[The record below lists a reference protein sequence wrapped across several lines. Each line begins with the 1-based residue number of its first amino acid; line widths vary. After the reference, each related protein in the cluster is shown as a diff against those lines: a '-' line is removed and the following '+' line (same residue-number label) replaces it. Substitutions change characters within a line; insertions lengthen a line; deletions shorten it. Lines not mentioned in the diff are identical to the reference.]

1 MSEQL
6 EIKKAKIDALV
17 NGFTNLGYRSTNRI
31 GQTELLHFL
40 NKRSSIGHFDQIL
53 SDKLFQVLNLDHMST
68 MFVEDFINGFLQFE
82 EDIRRNSELFNIK
95 LNQEQEI
102 YANLVEQCRRYKAEK
117 LNAEGMCENAK
128 VYGEITDI
136 DIKRKLEG
144 IKEIIIKV
152 IYNEKSEELHFKI
165 GDINGNEMIN
175 KSFGFKPTS
184 RKDHF
189 EFIMKGVNDRNQIF
203 DIGSKVFPLTDVNSH
218 EEYIVQ
224 IVVPEIDNEEEI
236 AAYIHAKIVLYWNDY
251 KYYEKQKRKAESRLK
266 KLTSAA
272 NKAAQFLKIVRE
284 IYGDLTRKKP
294 DLIVDFNNEKLMQRK
309 GGKLNVNFNNSRE
322 VETRGGGGGNFLV
335 EFNNVKEVQRSSEP
349 LKVEFNNTK
358 EVMVKKKLIKEET
371 LKKSLPVNENINKQV
386 VMKETKILTQVNQ
399 PIIQNAA
406 QIKQETLQVSNAEN
420 EEENENENENE
431 VENENENEVENENEN
446 EVENENGNEV
456 LSPVYNSGTQNMD
469 TGYYQQIQTETN
481 VVQNGAEQYN
491 MGGYYN
497 NAGFETTTTTNANE
511 MITDYSQNQQNS
523 GGYYNNGGFETTTT
537 TTNEMITDYS
547 QNQQSSGGY
556 GMGETVTYGGT
567 ETRGTV
573 QTYGTEGLQVINQ
586 TAPDQIRTYTGEV
599 QNADDIVKNT
609 QIRTSINRAMFNE
622 TTKDTVYT
630 TKTLPVKVLE
640 TKINKVIVDNNV
652 NALPVIYGGKRVTY
666 AKGEDTNNYSGQYSQ
681 GYSYN
686 YQSSYGN
693 NYGSNAYSTNY

>member
-40 NKRSSIGHFDQIL
+40 NKRSSNGHFDQTL

-117 LNAEGMCENAK
+117 LNSEGMCENAK

-165 GDINGNEMIN
+165 GDINSNEMLN

-236 AAYIHAKIVLYWNDY
+236 AAYIHAKIVLYWSDY
-251 KYYEKQKRKAESRLK
+251 KYYEKQKRKAESRVK
-266 KLTSAA
+266 KITSAA
-272 NKAAQFLKIVRE
+272 NKAAQFLKMVRE

-309 GGKLNVNFNNSRE
+309 GGKLNVNFNNIRE

-371 LKKSLPVNENINKQV
+371 LKKSLPANENINKQV

-399 PIIQNAA
+399 PIIQNED
-406 QIKQETLQVSNAEN
+406 QIKQETLQVTNTG
-420 EEENENENENE
+420 
-431 VENENENEVENENEN
+431 N

-456 LSPVYNSGTQNMD
+456 LSPEYVSGTQNTD
-469 TGYYQQIQTETN
+469 TGNYQQIPTETN
-481 VVQNGAEQYN
+481 VVENGEEQYN

-497 NAGFETTTTTNANE
+497 NAGFETTTNTNE
-511 MITDYSQNQQNS
+511 IITDYSQNQQNN
-523 GGYYNNGGFETTTT
+523 GGYYNNGGIETTTTT

-547 QNQQSSGGY
+547 QNQQSNGGY

-567 ETRGTV
+567 ETGGTV
-573 QTYGTEGLQVINQ
+573 QTYGAEGLQIINQ
-586 TAPDQIRTYTGEV
+586 TSPDQIPTYTGEV
-599 QNADDIVKNT
+599 QNADDLIKDT

-622 TTKDTVYT
+622 TTKKTVYT
-630 TKTLPVKVLE
+630 TKTLPVKVLQ
-640 TKINKVIVDNNV
+640 TKINKVIVDSKV
-652 NALPVIYGGKRVTY
+652 NALPVIYGGKKVTY
-666 AKGEDTNNYSGQYSQ
+666 VKGDDTNNYSGQYGQ

-693 NYGSNAYSTNY
+693 NYGTNEYY